1 MNSSIFTKTG
11 KFGASA
17 SFAIC
22 YLYMAELFPTLI
34 RSTAVGLGS
43 TASKIGGLAA
53 PFIAGLATFEN
64 YIPLIVFGSSSVIG
78 GVLGV
83 ILPET
88 LGAALP
94 QTLEEVVI
102 KLLDI

>member
-1 MNSSIFTKTG
+1 MKLG

-34 RSTAVGLGS
+34 RSTAVGLGA

-53 PFIAGLATFEN
+53 PFIAGLEAFQSC
-64 YIPLIVFGSSSVIG
+64 IPLIVFGSSSVIG
-78 GVLGV
+78 GMLAVV
-83 ILPET
+83 LPESV
-88 LGAALP
+88 GAPLP
-94 QTLEEVVI
+94 QSLDEVTRIIGTV
-102 KLLDI
+102 

>member
-1 MNSSIFTKTG
+1 MKTG